1 MALNPDDT
9 RPTGEQ
15 QQQATDTTTTNAA
28 TEPPKKFP
36 KGIVLG
42 KDGKP

>member
-1 MALNPDDT
+1 MALDPDDT

-15 QQQATDTTTTNAA
+15 QQPTDTTTTAT

>member
-15 QQQATDTTTTNAA
+15 QQPTDATTAAA

>member
-15 QQQATDTTTTNAA
+15 QQQATDTTTTNAT

>member
-36 KGIVLG
+36 KGIVLD